1 MSPAPHDKSNN
12 SPDFGANDWLIEEMR
27 DQYQNN
33 PNSVDPAWATFF
45 RQEAAKSTGTVT
57 KSAASEQ
64 PATEKSPRESAP
76 KPVTKPQSAPAG
88 KPAPVTTPKAKDTP
102 PDPTPKPQKQP
113 ARPPMS
119 ADAPRHSAKL
129 ETVEP
134 TVMKMK
140 GAPMRTAK
148 NMDQSLTM
156 PTATTVRDVPM
167 QLVIEQRTMINSFL
181 KKAKGGKVSFTHIL
195 AYAMV
200 QALKTVP
207 AMNNAYAEIDGKPHL
222 IENHQINLGMAIDVV
237 ASDLSLIHI

>member
-27 DQYQNN
+27 DQYQSD
-33 PNSVDPAWATFF
+33 PNSIDPAWATFF
-45 RQEAAKSTGTVT
+45 RKEAVESTDSVT

-64 PATEKSPRESAP
+64 PAAKDVPGASAP
-76 KPVTKPQSAPAG
+76 KPATKPQPVPAT
-88 KPAPVTTPKAKDTP
+88 KPAPITA
-102 PDPTPKPQKQP
+102 KPQKQP
-113 ARPPMS
+113 PRLPMS

-134 TVMKMK
+134 TVTKMK

-167 QLVIEQRTMINSFL
+167 QLVIEQRTMICLLYTSP
-181 KKAKGGKVSFTHIL
+181 S
-195 AYAMV
+195 
-200 QALKTVP
+200 P
-207 AMNNAYAEIDGKPHL
+207 RD
-222 IENHQINLGMAIDVV
+222 
-237 ASDLSLIHI
+237 S